1 MMLFHC
7 CNETPL
13 SELVGKF
20 FVIFA
25 RYPGH
30 KNLYNNLMNHR
41 DTMIGE
47 KKVILIGDRIL
58 SCASSLM
65 TRISIVALSKCFDYM
80 CTKTT
85 DKYH

>member
-30 KNLYNNLMNHR
+30 KNLYNNLMNHKGYH
-41 DTMIGE
+41 DWGE
-47 KKVILIGDRIL
+47 ESDSHWG
-58 SCASSLM
+58 
-65 TRISIVALSKCFDYM
+65 
-80 CTKTT
+80 
-85 DKYH
+85 